1 MSDIKL
7 FKINAGTTT
16 ELAGSSHGLEKSLQN
31 LFEANLHTLL
41 GVHFL
46 ASEHST
52 GRTHAGRIDTLGID
66 ENGCPVIIEYKRAVS
81 ENVVNQGLYYLDW
94 LLDHKAEFKLLV
106 LEKMDKDA
114 AGKIDWSAPRLICVA
129 SDYKKYDEHAI
140 RQINRNIDLIRYKR
154 FGDEL
159 LALELATTVSADSTP
174 DTSPDKPTGKKRG
187 GDKPISEAIEEM
199 SDEMRDLYQSLC
211 DFAMSLG
218 DDVNQKQLKLYVA
231 FRRIRNFA
239 TVIVQ
244 KKNLQLYIHTN
255 PDQVTLE
262 EGFTRDVRQ
271 IGHWGTGDLE
281 VLLTSHDDLRRAE
294 PLILQAYEQ
303 R

>member
-1 MSDIKL
+1 
-7 FKINAGTTT
+7 
-16 ELAGSSHGLEKSLQN
+16 
-31 LFEANLHTLL
+31 
-41 GVHFL
+41 
-46 ASEHST
+46 
-52 GRTHAGRIDTLGID
+52 
-66 ENGCPVIIEYKRAVS
+66 
-81 ENVVNQGLYYLDW
+81 
-94 LLDHKAEFKLLV
+94 
-106 LEKMDKDA
+106 
-114 AGKIDWSAPRLICVA
+114 
-129 SDYKKYDEHAI
+129 
-140 RQINRNIDLIRYKR
+140 
-154 FGDEL
+154 
-159 LALELATTVSADSTP
+159 
-174 DTSPDKPTGKKRG
+174 
-187 GDKPISEAIEEM
+187 
-199 SDEMRDLYQSLC
+199 
-211 DFAMSLG
+211 MSLG

>member
-66 ENGCPVIIEYKRAVS
+66 ENDCPAIIEYKRSVS
-81 ENVVNQGLYYLDW
+81 ENVINQGLYYLDW

-106 LEKMDKDA
+106 MEKLSEDA
-114 AGKIDWSAPRLICVA
+114 AERIDWSAPRLICVA
-129 SDYKKYDEHAI
+129 SDYKKYDEHAV

-154 FGDEL
+154 FGEEL
-159 LALELATTVSADSTP
+159 MALELATTVSAEATRSTSDSTEKVP
-174 DTSPDKPTGKKRG
+174 KGTSGRTMQEMLDTMSPELREVYDGV
-187 GDKPISEAIEEM
+187 
-199 SDEMRDLYQSLC
+199 C
-211 DFAMSLG
+211 DFMDNLG
-218 DDVNQKQLKLYVA
+218 DDVTRKPLKLYTA
-231 FRRIRNFA
+231 FRCIRNFA
-239 TVIVQ
+239 SVTAQ
-244 KKNLQLYIHTN
+244 KKRLLLHLHLDPTTVDLVDGYS
-255 PDQVTLE
+255 
-262 EGFTRDVRQ
+262 RDVSN
-271 IGHWGTGDLE
+271 IGIWGSGALE
-281 VLLTSHDDLRRAE
+281 VSLEKLSDLKKAE
-294 PLILQAYEQ
+294 PLMMRAYEEQ
-303 R
+303 